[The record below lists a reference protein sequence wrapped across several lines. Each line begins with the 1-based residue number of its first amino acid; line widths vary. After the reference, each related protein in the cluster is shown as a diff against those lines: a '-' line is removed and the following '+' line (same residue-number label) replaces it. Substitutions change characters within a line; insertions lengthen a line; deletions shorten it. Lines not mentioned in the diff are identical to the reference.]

1 VTMLAMLSNRT
12 ISRKTLARGVLLIG
26 VSMQLMSGGPA
37 LAQSTVESRVNRLEQ
52 EMRAVQRKV
61 FPGGAGQVLTPEVTP
76 QAPVPGT
83 AAGSPATA
91 PIADLT
97 ARITSIEAQL
107 ARLTGQIEENEY
119 RVRQLEETYK
129 KLAAAQAEPAAP
141 AQSASSPFGAP
152 SAPLTAQERG
162 AVANPTPVANAGGG
176 ATLART
182 EAVAAVERPSTG
194 NAASDSYTYG
204 YRLWTA
210 KFYPEAQVQLQDTVN
225 KYGKDPIASRAHNLL
240 GRAFLDDNKPA
251 AAAKIFYANYRERP
265 KGDRAAESLAWVG
278 ESLIKLNRL
287 KDACLA
293 YDELSEVFGSTMQA
307 SVRAMMTNGRT
318 RAKCSG

>member
-1 VTMLAMLSNRT
+1 MLAMLSD
-12 ISRKTLARGVLLIG
+12 RKTFFRAVLLVG
-26 VSMQLMSGGPA
+26 ASVQLVSVTPA
-37 LAQSTVESRVNRLEQ
+37 VAQRTVEGRVDRLEQ

-61 FPGGAGQVLTPEVTP
+61 FPGGAGQIVAPEVTP
-76 QAPVPGT
+76 PAPVPGT
-83 AAGSPATA
+83 AAGTLSSP

-97 ARITSIEAQL
+97 ARVSSIEAQL

-119 RVRQLEETYK
+119 RLRQLEESYK
-129 KLAAAQAEPAAP
+129 KLTEAP
-141 AQSASSPFGAP
+141 ASAPFGQP
-152 SAPLTAQERG
+152 SAPLTSEERAAIG
-162 AVANPTPVANAGGG
+162 GNA
-176 ATLART
+176 APAAPAAPNSSLIART

-210 KFYPEAQVQLQDTVN
+210 KFFPEAQVQLQDTVN
-225 KYGKDPIASRAHNLL
+225 KFGKDPIASRAHNLL

-251 AAAKIFYANYRERP
+251 AAAKIFYENYRERP

-278 ESLIKLNRL
+278 ESLIQINRL

-293 YDELSEVFGSTMQA
+293 YEELADVFGSSMPA
-307 SVRAMMTNGRT
+307 SVRDMMTKGRT
-318 RAKCSG
+318 RAKCGG